1 MTGRPKTFDETAAL
15 EAAMIVFWTQGYDAT
30 SYDDLVQQV
39 GIGRQSFYSTFGDKR
54 ALYVKAVEH
63 YGKTVT
69 QRAVNLLGSPGSPT
83 SNIRRWFA
91 RLSDVASGNKRFGCL
106 LTNTAV
112 ELAPSDPAMAK
123 LVMRLLRRVEEALHK
138 ALMRA
143 VERDEL
149 AQGLDTRE
157 LASYLLN
164 AAQGLLVMSKLG
176 VSQKKLRGIADVT
189 LSVLLQEV
197 R

>member
-1 MTGRPKTFDETAAL
+1 MTGRPKTFDETEAL
-15 EAAMIVFWTQGYDAT
+15 EAAMLVFWKQGYDAT
-30 SYDDLVQQV
+30 SFDDLVQQV

-54 ALYVKAVEH
+54 SLYVKSIEH

-69 QRAVNLLGSPGSPT
+69 QRAVDLLSSPGSPT

-91 RLSDVASGNKRFGCL
+91 RLSHVASGDKRSGCL

-112 ELAPSDPAMAK
+112 ELAPRDPAMAK
-123 LVMRLLRRVEEALHK
+123 LVRALLQRVENALYK
-138 ALMRA
+138 ALARA
-143 VERDEL
+143 VELDEL
-149 AQGLDTRE
+149 AQGLDTRA

-164 AAQGLLVMSKLG
+164 AAQGLLVVSKLG

-189 LSVLLQEV
+189 LSVLLQEA